1 MLKNIFRQ
9 MIRPLS
15 KFILKKIICWKVIGS
30 LPSNEKY
37 VIAVVPH
44 SSYFD
49 LIIAVLIRTYSGLKI
64 KFIGKKELFNP
75 ITSFFFK
82 FLGGIPVDRSKNTN
96 LVDEVVN
103 LFNQNEIQI
112 LAIAPE
118 GTRKKVKKWKSGF
131 YYIALNANLPILMV
145 SFDYIKKEVKIN
157 KKFYPTG
164 DINKDFIELEK
175 KVSDVIS
182 RNRL

>member
-1 MLKNIFRQ
+1 
-9 MIRPLS
+9 MIRALS

-103 LFNQNEIQI
+103 LFDQNEIQI

-145 SFDYIKKEVKIN
+145 SFDYIKKEVIIN
-157 KKFYPTG
+157 NKFYPTG
-164 DINKDFIELEK
+164 DIKKDFIELEK
-175 KVSDVIS
+175 KVSDVIL
-182 RNRL
+182 RNRF

>member
-1 MLKNIFRQ
+1 MLKNICRQ

-103 LFNQNEIQI
+103 LFDQNEIQI

-145 SFDYIKKEVKIN
+145 SFDYIKKEVIIN
-157 KKFYPTG
+157 NKFYPTG
-164 DINKDFIELEK
+164 DTNKDFI
-175 KVSDVIS
+175 
-182 RNRL
+182 

>member
-1 MLKNIFRQ
+1 MLKNICRQ
-9 MIRPLS
+9 MIRALS

-75 ITSFFFK
+75 VTSFFFK
-82 FLGGIPVDRSKNTN
+82 FLGGIPVDRSKNSN
-96 LVDEVVN
+96 IVDEVVN
-103 LFNQNEIQI
+103 LFDKNEIQI

-118 GTRKKVKKWKSGF
+118 GTRKRVKNWKSGF

-145 SFDYIKKEVKIN
+145 SFDYMKKEVVIHN
-157 KKFYPTG
+157 KFAPTG
-164 DINKDFIELEK
+164 DINKDFIELKK
-175 KVSDVIS
+175 KVSDVVS